1 MLDKTQAS
9 VVQSTVVNAT
19 NLVAAIASRVLG
31 VSIPN
36 VFHGEAVTRNSINRM
51 VLAELRQTFFNKQG
65 GKNVI

>member
-19 NLVAAIASRVLG
+19 NLVAAIASKVLG
-31 VSIPN
+31 TSIPN
-36 VFHGEAVTRNSINRM
+36 VVHGEAVTRNSINRM
-51 VLAELRQTFFNKQG
+51 VIAQMRQTFFNKQG